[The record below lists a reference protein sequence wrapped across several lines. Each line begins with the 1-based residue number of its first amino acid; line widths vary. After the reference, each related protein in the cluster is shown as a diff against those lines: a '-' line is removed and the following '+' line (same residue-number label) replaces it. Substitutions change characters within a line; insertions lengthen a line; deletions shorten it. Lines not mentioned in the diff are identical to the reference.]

1 MNQDSLSKEN
11 LKNEFNFQFRDFLK
25 ELQSIPEVFVHRDY
39 HVDNLFF
46 LKNKNEHFRCGWID
60 YQDAVIGPCVYDLVS
75 LTQDAR
81 IDVDKRI
88 EKNVDKSLP

>member
-1 MNQDSLSKEN
+1 M
-11 LKNEFNFQFRDFLK
+11 
-25 ELQSIPEVFVHRDY
+25 
-39 HVDNLFF
+39 DNLFF

-88 EKNVDKSLP
+88 EENDKSLP